1 MFLNQYEPIG
11 CSRLPSIDFDQNS
24 WKLKK
29 IGEQDIH
36 LNCRYYQM
44 IDASYGS
51 YEEKTQLK
59 LITFVEENRI
69 LDTFFRHF
77 LIFNYLSNEEA
88 EEESL
93 RRKDRLLVA
102 AAVKDG
108 APF

>member
-1 MFLNQYEPIG
+1 M
-11 CSRLPSIDFDQNS
+11 
-24 WKLKK
+24 
-29 IGEQDIH
+29 
-36 LNCRYYQM
+36 
-44 IDASYGS
+44 
-51 YEEKTQLK
+51 
-59 LITFVEENRI
+59 EENRI

-102 AAVKDG
+102 AAMKDG

>member
-1 MFLNQYEPIG
+1 
-11 CSRLPSIDFDQNS
+11 
-24 WKLKK
+24 
-29 IGEQDIH
+29 
-36 LNCRYYQM
+36 M
-44 IDASYGS
+44 IDTSYGI

-102 AAVKDG
+102 AAMKDG